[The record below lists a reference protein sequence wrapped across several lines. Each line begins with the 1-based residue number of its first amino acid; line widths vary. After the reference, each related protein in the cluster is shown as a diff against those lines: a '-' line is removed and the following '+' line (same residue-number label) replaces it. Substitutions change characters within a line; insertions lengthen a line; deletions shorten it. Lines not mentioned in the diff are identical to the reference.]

1 MEGTFRRGDRATAED
16 SITAEGRFGGVRSKK
31 VCLLPKLPTPFRYY
45 IGYATHIPSNFTEDL
60 MSGDSSPFSEG
71 KRDAIVFD
79 PNILKS
85 NDDSAAADSAGE
97 ESSAP
102 VNLPPI
108 EPPQEDI
115 GELYVRH
122 WTLLMHIG
130 SRKFRIPETE
140 SESLIQEVFM
150 SFMTTTTTIAN
161 VKAWLVAAMC
171 NASRHYWRVQAR
183 TESLP
188 DDFDDHTDPMTEDAA
203 EGIAMI
209 ITMQQALD
217 YLQPR
222 CRETLKLHYYEG
234 LSANEVARAQD
245 TTSRYAE
252 KLIHNCLKRV
262 REIYFSITAVKR

>member
-1 MEGTFRRGDRATAED
+1 
-16 SITAEGRFGGVRSKK
+16 
-31 VCLLPKLPTPFRYY
+31 
-45 IGYATHIPSNFTEDL
+45 

-85 NDDSAAADSAGE
+85 TEDSDAADSAGVE
-97 ESSAP
+97 DPTP
-102 VNLPPI
+102 VSLPPI
-108 EPPQEDI
+108 EPPKEDI

-122 WTLLMHIG
+122 RNLLMHIG
-130 SRKFRIPETE
+130 SRKFRIPESE
-140 SESLIQEVFM
+140 SESLIQEVFL

-161 VKAWLVAAMC
+161 IKAWLVAAMC
-171 NASRHYWRVQAR
+171 NASRHYWRMQGR
-183 TESLP
+183 LESLP
-188 DDFDDHTDPMTEDAA
+188 DDYDDQSDPTSADIA

-234 LSANEVARAQD
+234 LSANEIARAQD

-262 REIYFSITAVKR
+262 RQIYFSITAVKR